1 MTLIFSNKKRL
12 RDKGFLI
19 PEQYS
24 LLGGR
29 LREPIRGFRGIKS
42 RSPEPSILTGEFQY
56 NQTVGHLV
64 VFSLLLNERDLRMGW
79 CEGGLKG
86 KSHRNT

>member
-29 LREPIRGFRGIKS
+29 LREPIRGFRGI
-42 RSPEPSILTGEFQY
+42 Y
-56 NQTVGHLV
+56 YY
-64 VFSLLLNERDLRMGW
+64 MG
-79 CEGGLKG
+79 
-86 KSHRNT
+86 